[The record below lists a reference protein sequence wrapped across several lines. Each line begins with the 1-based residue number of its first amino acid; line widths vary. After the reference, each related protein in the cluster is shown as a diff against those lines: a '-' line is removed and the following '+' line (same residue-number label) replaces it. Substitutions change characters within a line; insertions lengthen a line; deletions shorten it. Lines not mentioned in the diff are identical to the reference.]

1 MSQERWDVKLRF
13 LEGSL
18 AFQGD
23 VVYRGPLVRMGA
35 NPGPGGLKLEGYR
48 ALDDR
53 QAVIQSYDGGT
64 VSIAPVGTNQVRVA
78 PHENQDWN
86 EIPPIRGPVFLSP
99 GTAFHLGPPG
109 RGVTGIFVE
118 SQRLG
123 VWEQQKIQ
131 STAQNVDD
139 IQVGELQ
146 TDKGR
151 PPWFIPMVVLI
162 GIAVSVG
169 VTIQLVKPP
178 PIERIGPVDEGQEY
192 YDFVLESEP
201 VDPKLKEGFDAG
213 INDFVMK
220 YNADASNNP
229 SLKASPEKWDQRFV
243 EYVVRSA
250 KMHGKGFSFWRRLDQ
265 IKDDYASTVIQL
277 RAAGLPE
284 VFAAIPYQESRYN
297 SSSQSYVCAK
307 GYWQFM
313 PEVAFRVGLSVS
325 SCKLRGTDQ
334 RWSPSEKVVPPELKR
349 VYYDPPSG
357 NERIGSC
364 KIQDCQVD
372 DREDLSASTRAA
384 LKMLAEPM
392 GDPELRASGSLV
404 QMSILSH
411 NMGYD
416 DSRFSAGR
424 RSGVLWAWRRYA
436 EANKVKTDP
445 KFYGNN
451 ILCTDPTAPPNDKCG
466 GVLWKETQHYAYNI
480 VAQHLLAV
488 CYYARN
494 YGDVAPFDQWKQY
507 DRGNGYCTTTV
518 QVPDVAQ
525 VRGSGG
531 GK

>member
-13 LEGSL
+13 LEGPL
-18 AFQGD
+18 AFQGELT
-23 VVYRGPLVRMGA
+23 YRGPLVRMGA

-78 PHENQDWN
+78 PHENQNWD
-86 EIPPIRGPVFLSP
+86 EIPPIRGPVYLSP
-99 GTAFHLGPPG
+99 GAAFHLGPPG
-109 RGVTGIFVE
+109 RGVTGVFVE

-131 STAQNVDD
+131 STAQDVDD
-139 IQVGELQ
+139 IKVGELQ

-162 GIAVSVG
+162 GVAASVG
-169 VTIQLVKPP
+169 VFIQLIKPP
-178 PIERIGPVDEGQEY
+178 PIERIGPVDAGEEY
-192 YDFVLESEP
+192 YDFVAESEP
-201 VDPKLKEGFDAG
+201 VDPALKDGFNAG
-213 INDFVMK
+213 MFDFVMK
-220 YNADASNNP
+220 YNAEASGIQALNQ
-229 SLKASPEKWDQRFV
+229 PEKWDQRFV
-243 EYVVRSA
+243 EYVIRSA
-250 KMHGKGFSFWRRLDQ
+250 KVHGRGYKFWQRLDQ
-265 IKDDYASTVIQL
+265 IKDDYAATVIAL
-277 RAAGLPE
+277 RNASLPE

-297 SSSQSYVCAK
+297 KSSQSYVCAK

-313 PEVAFRVGLSVS
+313 PEVAFREGLAVS
-325 SCKLRGTDQ
+325 GCKMRGSDTL
-334 RWSPSEKVVPPELKR
+334 WSPTEKVVPAEVKR
-349 VYYDPPSG
+349 VYYAQPSG

-372 DREDLSASTRAA
+372 DREDLQASTRASV
-384 LKMLAEPM
+384 KMLGEPM
-392 GDPELRASGSLV
+392 RDAELKASGSVV

-416 DSRFSAGR
+416 DNRFREGR
-424 RSGVLWAWRRYA
+424 RSGVLWAWRTYA
-436 EANKVKTDP
+436 AAKKVKSDP
-445 KFYGNN
+445 SFYGNN
-451 ILCTDPTAPPNDKCG
+451 ILCIDPAAPPNEKCG
-466 GVLWKETQHYAYNI
+466 SVLWKETQHYAYNI

-494 YGDVAPFDQWKQY
+494 YGDVAPFDQWKKY
-507 DRGNGYCTTTV
+507 DRGNGYCTSTV

-525 VRGSGG
+525 VRNGG
-531 GK
+531 AK